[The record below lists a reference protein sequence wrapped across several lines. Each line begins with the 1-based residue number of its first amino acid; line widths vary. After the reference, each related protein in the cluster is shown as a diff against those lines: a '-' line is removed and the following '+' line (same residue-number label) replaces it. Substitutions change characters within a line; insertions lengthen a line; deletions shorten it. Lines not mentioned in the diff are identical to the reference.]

1 MAAAHPPEF
10 SPRERRQ
17 RSQSPD
23 PGSRSRSDRDR
34 EKREHRSERWFSAL
48 FVVVIV
54 FTLAY
59 LVARSPVAQLI
70 NHG

>member
-10 SPRERRQ
+10 SPRERRH

-23 PGSRSRSDRDR
+23 RGSRSRSERDR

-70 NHG
+70 THG